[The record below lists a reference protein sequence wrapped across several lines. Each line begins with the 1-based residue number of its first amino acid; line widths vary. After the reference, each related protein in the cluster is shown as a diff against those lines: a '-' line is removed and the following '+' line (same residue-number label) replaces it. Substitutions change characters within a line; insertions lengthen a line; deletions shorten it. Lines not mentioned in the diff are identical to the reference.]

1 MTDRSTQEPVVRLSR
16 PADHVALVT
25 LCRREARNA
34 VNPELAGQMEAA
46 VETTESDPSVRVVVL
61 TGEGSTAFCSGAD
74 LKVVSAG
81 GLDSLF
87 TARNGFAGFNHA
99 KRDKPWIAAVNGFA
113 LAGGCEMALAC
124 DMIVASQEAAFGLPE
139 VMRGLIASTG
149 GLYRLTRAV
158 PRNVALE
165 LIATGGRISASR
177 AYDLGLVNRL
187 APAGEAVGAAL
198 ALAAEIAANAPLAV
212 RESLAVAR
220 LAMDLDEA
228 ELRRAGDEAQ
238 RRIMATEDF
247 REGPCAFVEKRS
259 PNWVGR

>member
-1 MTDRSTQEPVVRLSR
+1 MIDPSARQPVVKMSR

-25 LCRREARNA
+25 LSRPEARNA
-34 VNPELAGQMEAA
+34 VNAELSRQMEAT
-46 VETTESDPSVRVVVL
+46 VESTEADPAVRVVVL
-61 TGEGSTAFCSGAD
+61 TGEGPTAFCAGAD

-87 TARNGFAGFNHA
+87 TAKNGFAGFNHA
-99 KRDKPWIAAVNGFA
+99 RRDKPWIAAVNGYA

-124 DMIVASQEAAFGLPE
+124 DMVVAAQDAMFGLPE
-139 VMRGLIASTG
+139 VRRGLIASTG

-165 LIATGGRISASR
+165 LIATGGQISAAR
-177 AYDLGLVNRL
+177 AHELGLVNRL

-198 ALAAEIAANAPLAV
+198 ALAAEIAVNAPLAV

-220 LAMDLDEA
+220 LAMDLDET

-247 REGPCAFVEKRS
+247 REGPRAFVEKRS
-259 PNWVGR
+259 PTWVGR